1 VSEPIRLWKEHD
13 AMAAI
18 VNGVKSPQFTL
29 DRRALEDFAYPDE
42 EYVALPRPEFA
53 ALSARVAKLEAAL
66 RGTIPFVCTA
76 AIGEFVHPS
85 AKANRDAVMWAI
97 HDLLPG
103 EIRAE
108 GIETPRAALED
119 KS

>member
-1 VSEPIRLWKEHD
+1 MKPYTKDEI
-13 AMAAI
+13 AAFLGTTTI
-18 VNGVKSPQFTL
+18 MDKG
-29 DRRALEDFAYPDE
+29 RME
-42 EYVALPRPEFA
+42 ERSRWIATIA

-66 RGTIPFVCTA
+66 RGTIPFICTA
-76 AIGEFVHPS
+76 ALGEFVHPQ
-85 AKANRDAVMWAI
+85 ARKNRDAVMWAI

-119 KS
+119 KP